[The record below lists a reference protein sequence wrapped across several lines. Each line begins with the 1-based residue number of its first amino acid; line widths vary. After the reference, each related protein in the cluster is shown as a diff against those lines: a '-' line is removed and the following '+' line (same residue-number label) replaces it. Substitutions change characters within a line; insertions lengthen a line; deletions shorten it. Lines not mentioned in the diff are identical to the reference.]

1 MRPKVNLDAL
11 RYRKLRLQILQRD
24 GWRCQMCGS
33 MQRLQVHHIQF
44 RSHSGADLEENLI
57 TLCSECHAQT
67 HLRPLT
73 GAYKPCM

>member
-1 MRPKVNLDAL
+1 
-11 RYRKLRLQILQRD
+11 
-24 GWRCQMCGS
+24 

-44 RSHSGADLEENLI
+44 RSHSGADLEDNLI

-73 GAYKPCM
+73 GGVQTLHIVAMAPLIPMQAGKS